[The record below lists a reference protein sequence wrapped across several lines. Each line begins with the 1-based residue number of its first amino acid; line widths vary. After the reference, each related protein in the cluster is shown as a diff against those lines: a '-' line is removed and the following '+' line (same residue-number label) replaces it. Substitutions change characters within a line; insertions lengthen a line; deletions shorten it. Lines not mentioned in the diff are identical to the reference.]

1 MTPRFTL
8 RLERQ
13 GGLAGIPM
21 HAVVSGSELEEHEAA
36 RLWALVDPDAL
47 ASASHA
53 SAASAE
59 PTRPDSMTYR
69 LVVETPNSRDEYLF
83 GEHAVGPRVRPLVER
98 LEQALS
104 F

>member
-21 HAVVSGSELEEHEAA
+21 RAVVSGSELEEDVAA

-47 ASASHA
+47 ASATRA
-53 SAASAE
+53 SAASAD
-59 PTRPDSMTYR
+59 PARPDSMTYR
-69 LVVETPNSRDEYLF
+69 LVVETPNSRDEYRF
-83 GEHAVGPRVRPLVER
+83 GEDAVGPRVRPLVER

>member
-13 GGLAGIPM
+13 GGIAGIPM
-21 HAVVSGSELEEHEAA
+21 RAVMSGSELEEGEAA
-36 RLWALVDPDAL
+36 RLWALVDRNAL
-47 ASASHA
+47 TSATRA
-53 SAASAE
+53 SAASAG
-59 PTRPDSMTYR
+59 PARPDSMTYR
-69 LVVETPNSRDEYLF
+69 LVVETPDSRDEYVF
-83 GEHAVGPRVRPLVER
+83 GEDAVGPQLQPLVER